1 LISNNNSLNSSA
13 KSTLQKIQFQTEI
26 PVFLQ
31 QGLMGKLFTPLEGA
45 NVDCMPVGQITD
57 LNVLQLCIVNMCN
70 LYIILKQ
77 CN

>member
-1 LISNNNSLNSSA
+1 
-13 KSTLQKIQFQTEI
+13 
-26 PVFLQ
+26 
-31 QGLMGKLFTPLEGA
+31 MGKLFTPLEGA
-45 NVDCMPVGQITD
+45 NVDCMRVGQITD